1 MKTREEI
8 EAMLAQLG
16 VPFRYYMFEEKEAV
30 EPPFM
35 VWYLPESENFYA
47 DGIVYFQKCRMNLEL
62 YTDSKDFALEQQV
75 EQVLRTAEFT
85 WNKTEDYLE
94 DEEMYEVLYEMEVLM
109 YGE

>member
-1 MKTREEI
+1 
-8 EAMLAQLG
+8 
-16 VPFRYYMFEEKEAV
+16 
-30 EPPFM
+30 
-35 VWYLPESENFYA
+35 
-47 DGIVYFQKCRMNLEL
+47 MNLEL